1 MTDTPNADPLRERY
15 LRVEFG
21 DNDFGWPVR
30 DALKR
35 IWADVYRNN
44 AHLID
49 PAWRGHD
56 HEFISLSEMFYALH
70 KVGALEPMIARAVD
84 CECHYSDV
92 ESATRGLHPQRFP
105 WDDKVVSKSF
115 ESITD
120 KYLSTDLSFHA
131 EMLESEAD
139 NSEDAWLDLETGKV
153 ELR

>member
-1 MTDTPNADPLRERY
+1 MTVRF
-15 LRVEFG
+15 LRVSFG
-21 DNDFGWPVR
+21 DNDFGIPVQ

-56 HEFISLSEMFYALH
+56 HEFISLSEMFHALD
-70 KVGALEPMIARAVD
+70 KVGALHPMIARAVD
-84 CECHYSDV
+84 CENHYSEV
-92 ESATRGLHPQRFP
+92 ESATRGLHSQKFP

-120 KYLSTDLSFHA
+120 TYLSTDLSFH
-131 EMLESEAD
+131 SEV
-139 NSEDAWLDLETGKV
+139 SEEGANGEEAWLDLETGKV
-153 ELR
+153 ESR